1 MAVLLAVGILG
12 GLAPMQEL
20 QAQELTVDAS
30 NSVVQMDVVYTD
42 AEGNTQTVQSGC
54 GFFLGSK
61 ENGVEYVVTAK
72 EVTTVSEEMAQQVK
86 ENVVGEDTQETEIV
100 YEVKAVVNDEAV
112 SAEQVAESEEMGF
125 SLWKLSQPI
134 IDRQPL
140 AIYDMDM
147 AALDGKTVTALGMA
161 LGEKANVFSK
171 QGHMLGV
178 IKDGN
183 VKFIQHDMNGI
194 TELIGGPIL
203 DENGYVVA
211 LYQSKMVEEQQCA
224 LQMSELIPVLDA
236 LGISYETGSAIEA
249 EKEAQLQAQR
259 EAELAAMAD
268 KKELQKVI
276 TAAEK
281 IKADGYTQAS
291 FEAMVQSLE
300 DAKAVYEKK
309 DATQDEV
316 DAMVDQL
323 SVMITALKEK
333 LPGWIFIIMAVVVL
347 VVIGSVVSVV
357 LMRTAEDRELKKQKA
372 YAKYME
378 TESTSTAKSDVKVA
392 RDNQPKTC
400 DETTLL
406 MPDMGETVLLY
417 YEEPKKKNTA
427 YLTRMSTGEKI
438 DITTNQFVLGKDP
451 SQTDYYIVGNSAIS
465 RAHAVITSN
474 DEVFEVEDKN
484 ATNGTF
490 VNCIR
495 IEAFQ
500 KTTLKNGDTLRL
512 ADEDFTFNIVE
523 AV

>member
-1 MAVLLAVGILG
+1 
-12 GLAPMQEL
+12 
-20 QAQELTVDAS
+20 
-30 NSVVQMDVVYTD
+30 
-42 AEGNTQTVQSGC
+42 
-54 GFFLGSK
+54 
-61 ENGVEYVVTAK
+61 
-72 EVTTVSEEMAQQVK
+72 
-86 ENVVGEDTQETEIV
+86 
-100 YEVKAVVNDEAV
+100 
-112 SAEQVAESEEMGF
+112 
-125 SLWKLSQPI
+125 
-134 IDRQPL
+134 
-140 AIYDMDM
+140 
-147 AALDGKTVTALGMA
+147 
-161 LGEKANVFSK
+161 
-171 QGHMLGV
+171 
-178 IKDGN
+178 
-183 VKFIQHDMNGI
+183 
-194 TELIGGPIL
+194 
-203 DENGYVVA
+203 
-211 LYQSKMVEEQQCA
+211 
-224 LQMSELIPVLDA
+224 
-236 LGISYETGSAIEA
+236 
-249 EKEAQLQAQR
+249 
-259 EAELAAMAD
+259 
-268 KKELQKVI
+268 
-276 TAAEK
+276 
-281 IKADGYTQAS
+281 
-291 FEAMVQSLE
+291 MVQSLE

-357 LMRTAEDRELKKQKA
+357 WMRTSEDRELKKQKA

-378 TESTSTAKSDVKVA
+378 TESTSTAKSDAKVA

-406 MPDMGETVLLY
+406 IPDMGETVLLH

-500 KTTLKNGDTLRL
+500 KTTLKDGDTLRL

-523 AV
+523 TV

>member
-1 MAVLLAVGILG
+1 MAVVLAVGVLG
-12 GLAPMQEL
+12 GLMQRQEL
-20 QAQELTVDAS
+20 QAQEPTVDAS
-30 NSVVQMDVVYTD
+30 NSVVQMDVAYTD

-61 ENGVEYVVTAK
+61 ENGVEYIMTAK
-72 EVTTVSEEMAQQVK
+72 EVTTVSEEDGV
-86 ENVVGEDTQETEIV
+86 EEESQEAEIV
-100 YEVKAVVNDEAV
+100 YEVKALINDESVAV
-112 SAEQVAESEEMGF
+112 EQVAESEEMGF

-134 IDRQPL
+134 LDKKPL

-147 AALDGKTVTALGMA
+147 VALEGQSVTALGIA
-161 LGEKANVFSK
+161 VGEKANVISQK
-171 QGHMLGV
+171 GHMLGV
-178 IKDGN
+178 MKDGN
-183 VKFIQHDMNGI
+183 VKFMQHDMNGNV
-194 TELIGGPIL
+194 ELKGGPIL
-203 DENGYVVA
+203 DEHGYVIA
-211 LYQSKMVEEQQCA
+211 LYQSKMVEEQQYA
-224 LQMSELIPVLDA
+224 LQMSEMIPVLDA
-236 LGISYETGSAIEA
+236 LGVSYETGSAIEA

-291 FEAMVQSLE
+291 FEAMKQSLE
-300 DAKAVYEKK
+300 EAKSLFEKK

-316 DAMVDQL
+316 DAMVEQL

-357 LMRTAEDRELKKQKA
+357 WMRTSEDRELKKQKA
-372 YAKYME
+372 YAKYMAE
-378 TESTSTAKSDVKVA
+378 ENTSSAMSEAKVT
-392 RDNQPKTC
+392 RDNLPRTGE
-400 DETTLL
+400 ETMLL
-406 MPDMGETVLLY
+406 MPDMDETVLLY
-417 YEEPKKKNTA
+417 YEEPKKKNMA
-427 YLTRMSTGEKI
+427 YLTRTRTGEKI
-438 DITTNQFVLGKDP
+438 DITTDQFVLGKDP

-474 DEVFEVEDKN
+474 DDGFEVEDKN

-490 VNCIR
+490 VNCMR

-500 KTTLKNGDTLRL
+500 KMTLKDGDTLRL
-512 ADEDFTFNIVE
+512 ADEDFSFNIVE